1 MIRVSAATAAVIGLK
16 NSRLDARPSTAYLMA
31 GENCLRSCGFCPQ
44 GRASGARTDMLSRVT
59 WPPAEPDRVADLVGR
74 AYEQGRFSRACIQAV
89 QGRGYRREVAG
100 LLEAIKRRTPIPVA
114 VCLAPAGVR
123 ELKGWFEQGAD
134 RAGLP
139 LDTANPGLHARLKG
153 RSWERDLALIEGA
166 AAAFPGRIG
175 THLIVGLGE
184 TEEEMTRLIGRI
196 TGLGV
201 TVGLFAFT
209 PVRGTPL
216 EGRMPPPLASY
227 RRIQAARYLLASGS
241 VAPEGISFRQGRIV
255 DFGVPAGRLRRLLA
269 GGDAFRTSG
278 CPDCNR
284 PFYNE
289 RPGGP
294 VYNYPRTLTPEEE
307 EQAIALC
314 CSNGG

>member
-44 GRASGARTDMLSRVT
+44 GRASGARTDMLSRIT

-74 AYEQGRFSRACIQAV
+74 AYEQGNLRRACIQTV
-89 QGRGYRREVAG
+89 QGRGYRREAAG
-100 LLEAIKRRTPIPVA
+100 LLEAIKRRSSIPVV
-114 VCLAPAGVR
+114 VCLAPTGVR
-123 ELKGWFEQGAD
+123 ELAGWFERGAD
-134 RAGLP
+134 RVGLP
-139 LDTANPGLHARLKG
+139 LDTANPELHDRLKG
-153 RSWERDLALIEGA
+153 RSWQRDLDLIEEA
-166 AAAFPGRIG
+166 AAVFPGRIG

-184 TEEEMTRLIGRI
+184 TEEEMTRLISRF

-201 TVGLFAFT
+201 TIGLFAFT

-216 EGRMPPPLASY
+216 EHRMPPSPATY
-227 RRIQAARYLLASGS
+227 RRIQAARYLLASGRI
-241 VAPEGISFRQGRIV
+241 APEMISFQQGRIAG
-255 DFGVPAGRLRRLLA
+255 FGVPAVRLRRLLA
-269 GGDAFRTSG
+269 GGEAFRTSG

-294 VYNYPRTLTPEEE
+294 IYNYPRALTPEEE

-314 CSNGG
+314 LQ